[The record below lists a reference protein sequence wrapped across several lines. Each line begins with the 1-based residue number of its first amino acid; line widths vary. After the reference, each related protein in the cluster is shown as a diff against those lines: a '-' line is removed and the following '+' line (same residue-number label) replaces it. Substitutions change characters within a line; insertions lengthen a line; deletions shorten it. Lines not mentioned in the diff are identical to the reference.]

1 MSARVIYLLVLCL
14 GGTLAAPS
22 TKVPE
27 ESKIDFLMPNVQ
39 PKVADTYLC
48 ISMKANTTPT
58 YIVGF
63 APHANMEIAH
73 HILLYGCQEPGSKK
87 QPWNCGEMAH
97 LSSDYN
103 TGPVCRSGAQIL
115 YAWAMDAPSLKLPEG
130 VGFTVGGSTD
140 VKYLVMQV
148 HYKSVDTFLPPNNKT
163 DSSGITMTTTNT
175 EMPRRAGVYLL
186 GTSGIIPSHS
196 TVYMETACNF
206 DEDVVLHPFAFRTHT
221 HSLGKVVS
229 GYVIHDGQWREI
241 GRQDPHKPQMF
252 YNATTPGLEI
262 KKGDILAARCT
273 MQNDK
278 DVDVSIGS
286 TQNDEMCNFYI
297 MYYTDGDRIS
307 DQTYCF
313 TPGPT
318 TWYWDQFERADKMNL
333 AAIPRTASI
342 IPGTDKVIKQKIPR
356 SIYDLYGDGARDELL
371 PADYSWEAL
380 SDNADEIYDNLSD
393 NDAEL
398 LAYLK
403 NKLNNY

>member
-1 MSARVIYLLVLCL
+1 MSVRGIFLVALCL
-14 GGTLAAPS
+14 GGTVGAPPS
-22 TKVPE
+22 KVPV
-27 ESKIDFLMPNVQ
+27 ESKINFLMPNVQ

-48 ISMKANTTPT
+48 ISMKTNTTPT

-73 HILLYGCQEPGSKK
+73 HILLYGCMEPGSAK

-97 LSSDYN
+97 MTSEYN

-115 YAWAMDAPSLKLPEG
+115 YAWAMDAPSLKLPE
-130 VGFTVGGSTD
+130 D
-140 VKYLVMQV
+140 
-148 HYKSVDTFLPPNNKT
+148 NNT

-186 GTSGIIPSHS
+186 GTGGVIPSHS
-196 TVYMETACNF
+196 TVYMESACSF
-206 DEDVVLHPFAFRTHT
+206 DEDLTLHPFAFRTHT
-221 HSLGKVVS
+221 HGLGKVVS

-252 YNATTPGLEI
+252 YNATTLGLEI

-273 MQNDK
+273 MQNEK
-278 DVDVSIGS
+278 DTDVSIGS

-333 AAIPRTASI
+333 AAVPRTASI
-342 IPGTDKVIKQKIPR
+342 IPGTDKVIKQKLPR
-356 SIYDLYGDGARDELL
+356 STYDLYGEGIPGARNELL
-371 PADYSWEAL
+371 PAADSWEAL
-380 SDNADEIYDNLSD
+380 SDGADEIYDNLSD
-393 NDAEL
+393 KDAEL